1 MYSDLNEI
9 FFSDTKKNKTKQ
21 IDYPI
26 RKKRKKYKT
35 KQNIQYIEK
44 SNHQKSL
51 ILQKIM
57 FYEKCYFGDG
67 SFV

>member
-51 ILQKIM
+51 ILYVSPSIHYILINITTK
-57 FYEKCYFGDG
+57 
-67 SFV
+67 